1 MTTSS
6 IAGEGRSAPAAHST
20 AGHDE
25 GPLAR
30 RKTPG
35 PALYFE
41 AWLPAAASARAAVG
55 LLHGFADYGARYA
68 HVARRW
74 ADRGIGVLA
83 VDLRGHGKAQGARG
97 SCRRFGEYLD
107 DAAELFE
114 LLRERAPSLPAF
126 LFGHSFGGLVATAE
140 CLASPSRWRG
150 LVLSSPAFGVA
161 VEVPALKRA
170 AGHVFSRLLP
180 DFSLPAGVRGADL
193 THDEA
198 IARAYDR
205 DPLVFKNA
213 RARWFTEVLSAQE
226 RVMASAGSFSSP
238 FYVAVGG
245 EDRVADVAT
254 TRAFFRAAASLD
266 KTLYVGE
273 GLFHE
278 VLNEP
283 QWPEIADRM
292 GDWIL
297 KRS

>member
-1 MTTSS
+1 MT
-6 IAGEGRSAPAAHST
+6 ST
-20 AGHDE
+20 EGHDE

-41 AWLPAAASARAAVG
+41 AWDPAPGSARAAVG
-55 LLHGFADYGARYA
+55 LLHGYADYGGRYA

-74 ADRGIGVLA
+74 AGRGIGVLA
-83 VDLRGHGKAQGARG
+83 VDMRGHGKAQGARG

-107 DAAELFE
+107 DVTELFE
-114 LLRERAPSLPAF
+114 LLHERSPALPAF
-126 LFGHSFGGLVATAE
+126 LFGHSLGGLVATAE
-140 CLASPSRWRG
+140 GLASPSRWRG
-150 LVLSSPAFGVA
+150 VLFTNPLFGLA
-161 VEVPALKRA
+161 LKVPALKRA
-170 AGHVFSRLLP
+170 AGLVTSHLLP
-180 DFSLPAGVRGADL
+180 DFSMPAGVRGADL

-198 IARAYDR
+198 IARAYDQ

-226 RVMASAGSFSSP
+226 RVMASAGSFSLP
-238 FYVAVGG
+238 LYIAVGTQ
-245 EDRVADVAT
+245 DRVADAAT
-254 TRAFFRAAASLD
+254 AKAFFQAAGSPD
-266 KTLYVGE
+266 KKMDLGE

-283 QWPEIADRM
+283 QWPELADRM
-292 GDWIL
+292 ADWIL

>member
-6 IAGEGRSAPAAHST
+6 IAEGGRAAPGEDSS

-25 GPLAR
+25 GLLAR
-30 RKTPG
+30 RKTSG

-41 AWLPAAASARAAVG
+41 ARLPAAGSARAVVG
-55 LLHGFADYGARYA
+55 LLHGFAEYGGRYA

-74 ADRGIGVLA
+74 ADRGIGVLT
-83 VDLRGHGKAQGARG
+83 VDMRGHGKAQGARG
-97 SCRRFGEYLD
+97 SCRHFGEYLD
-107 DAAELFE
+107 DVAELFE
-114 LLRERAPSLPAF
+114 LLRERATSLPAF

-150 LVLSSPAFGVA
+150 VILSSPTFGVA
-161 VEVPALKRA
+161 VKVPALKRA
-170 AGHVFSRLLP
+170 AGRVASRVLP
-180 DFSLPAGVRGADL
+180 DFSLPAGVRGSDL
-193 THDEA
+193 THDQA
-198 IARAYDR
+198 IARAYDE

-213 RARWFTEVLSAQE
+213 RARWFTEMLSAQE
-226 RVMASAGSFSSP
+226 RVMASAGSFSLP
-238 FYVAVGG
+238 LYVAVGTQ
-245 EDRVADVAT
+245 DRVADVAMAK
-254 TRAFFRAAASLD
+254 AFFQAAASPD
-266 KTLYVGE
+266 KTLDVAE

-283 QWPEIADRM
+283 QWPELADRM